1 MKFADRLILI
11 LVLISLLG
19 FSYVMND
26 TEVNEKIK
34 SNLNLNLDN
43 QSDDPKYSQLVPVI
57 TYKPIGVMKAS
68 WYGPGFHG
76 RQTANGEIY
85 DQYELTAAHK
95 SFKFGTLL
103 RLTNPE
109 NNKSI
114 IVRVNDRGPYIEGRD
129 LDLSYA
135 SAKAL
140 GIIKPGVK
148 RLKVELV
155 QITDSI
161 EIIDNKPNPQY

>member
-1 MKFADRLILI
+1 MRFVDRIILI

-19 FSYVMND
+19 FSYV
-26 TEVNEKIK
+26 VNNSETSEFVK
-34 SNLNLNLDN
+34 SKLNLSEPN
-43 QSDDPKYSQLVPVI
+43 QKQEQPFSQMVPVI
-57 TYKPIGVMKAS
+57 TYKPLGNMKAS

-76 RQTANGEIY
+76 RMTANGEIY
-85 DQYELTAAHK
+85 NQFELTAAHK
-95 SFKFGTLL
+95 SMKFGTLL

-114 IVRVNDRGPYIEGRD
+114 IVRINDRGPYIEGRE
-129 LDLSYA
+129 LDLSYG

-161 EIIDNKPNPQY
+161 EIIESKYPL

>member
-1 MKFADRLILI
+1 MRFLDRIILILI
-11 LVLISLLG
+11 LISLLG
-19 FSYVMND
+19 FSYV
-26 TEVNEKIK
+26 VNENSTIKIAK
-34 SNLNLNLDN
+34 EKLDLGNLN
-43 QSDDPKYSQLVPVI
+43 QKQGTQFSEMVPVI
-57 TYKPIGVMKAS
+57 TYKPLGFMRAS

-76 RQTANGEIY
+76 KVTANGEIY
-85 DQYELTAAHK
+85 NQFELTAAHK

-114 IVRVNDRGPYIEGRD
+114 IVRINDRGPYVDSRD
-129 LDLSYA
+129 LDLSFA

-155 QITDSI
+155 QITDSV
-161 EIIDNKPNPQY
+161 EILENKMN

>member
-1 MKFADRLILI
+1 MKFVDRIILI

-19 FSYVMND
+19 FSYV
-26 TEVNEKIK
+26 VNNNETSEFVK
-34 SNLNLNLDN
+34 SKLNLSEPN
-43 QSDDPKYSQLVPVI
+43 QKQEQPFSQMVPVI
-57 TYKPIGVMKAS
+57 TYKPLGNMKAS

-76 RQTANGEIY
+76 RMTANGEIY
-85 DQYELTAAHK
+85 NQFELTAAHK
-95 SFKFGTLL
+95 SMKFGTLL

-114 IVRVNDRGPYIEGRD
+114 IVRINDRGPYIEGRE
-129 LDLSYA
+129 LDLSYG

-161 EIIDNKPNPQY
+161 EIIESKYPL

>member
-1 MKFADRLILI
+1 MKFVDRIILILI
-11 LVLISLLG
+11 LISLLG
-19 FSYVMND
+19 FSYVVND
-26 TEVNEKIK
+26 DKTVEIAKGKLNFN
-34 SNLNLNLDN
+34 NLNQRQD
-43 QSDDPKYSQLVPVI
+43 QQFTQMVPVI
-57 TYKPIGVMKAS
+57 TYKPLGLMRAS

-76 RQTANGEIY
+76 RTTANGEIY
-85 DQYELTAAHK
+85 NQFELTAAHK

-114 IVRVNDRGPYIEGRD
+114 IVRINDRGPYVESRE

-135 SAKAL
+135 SARAL
-140 GIIKPGVK
+140 GIIKPGVR

-161 EIIDNKPNPQY
+161 EILENKMY

>member
-19 FSYVMND
+19 FSYVVND
-26 TEVNEKIK
+26 DEINEKIK
-34 SNLNLNLDN
+34 TNLNLTFNN
-43 QSDDPKYSQLVPVI
+43 QNSEPQFSQMVPVI
-57 TYKPIGVMKAS
+57 TYKPIGMMKAS
-68 WYGPGFHG
+68 WYGPNFHG

-85 DQYELTAAHK
+85 NQYELTAAHK
-95 SFKFGTLL
+95 SMKFGTLL

-114 IVRVNDRGPYIEGRD
+114 IVRVNDRGPYVDGRD

-140 GIIKPGVK
+140 GIVKPGVK

-161 EIIDNKPNPQY
+161 EIVENKPNL

>member
-1 MKFADRLILI
+1 MKFVDRIILI

-19 FSYVMND
+19 FSYVINETD
-26 TEVNEKIK
+26 TVEIAKSKTNLVEK
-34 SNLNLNLDN
+34 N
-43 QSDDPKYSQLVPVI
+43 QIQDQQFTQMVPVI
-57 TYKPIGVMKAS
+57 IYKPLGIMKAS

-76 RQTANGEIY
+76 KTTANGEIY
-85 DQYELTAAHK
+85 NQFELTAAHK
-95 SFKFGTLL
+95 SLKFGTLL
-103 RLTNPE
+103 RLTNPQ

-135 SAKAL
+135 SARAL
-140 GIIKPGVK
+140 GIIQPGV
-148 RLKVELV
+148 RNLKVELV

-161 EIIDNKPNPQY
+161 EIVESKSY

>member
-19 FSYVMND
+19 FSYVVND
-26 TEVNEKIK
+26 DEINEKIK
-34 SNLNLNLDN
+34 TNLNLTFNN
-43 QSDDPKYSQLVPVI
+43 QNSEPQFSQMVPVI
-57 TYKPIGVMKAS
+57 TYKPIGMMKAS
-68 WYGPGFHG
+68 WYGPNFHG

-95 SFKFGTLL
+95 SFRFGTLL

-114 IVRVNDRGPYIEGRD
+114 IVRVNDRGPYVDGRD

-140 GIIKPGVK
+140 GIVKPGVK

-161 EIIDNKPNPQY
+161 EIVENKPNL

>member
-1 MKFADRLILI
+1 LKFADRLILI

-19 FSYVMND
+19 FSYVVND
-26 TEVNEKIK
+26 DEINEKIK
-34 SNLNLNLDN
+34 TNLNLTFNN
-43 QSDDPKYSQLVPVI
+43 QNSEPQFSQMVPVI
-57 TYKPIGVMKAS
+57 TYKPIGMMKAS
-68 WYGPGFHG
+68 WYGPNFHG

-95 SFKFGTLL
+95 SFRFGTLL

-114 IVRVNDRGPYIEGRD
+114 IVRVNDRGPYVDGRD

-140 GIIKPGVK
+140 GIVKPGVK

-161 EIIDNKPNPQY
+161 EIVENKPNL

>member
-1 MKFADRLILI
+1 MKFVDRIILILI
-11 LVLISLLG
+11 LISLLG
-19 FSYVMND
+19 FSYVVND
-26 TEVNEKIK
+26 DETVEIAKEKLNFN
-34 SNLNLNLDN
+34 NLNQRQD
-43 QSDDPKYSQLVPVI
+43 QQFTQMVPVI
-57 TYKPIGVMKAS
+57 TYKPLGLMRAS

-76 RQTANGEIY
+76 RTTANGEIY
-85 DQYELTAAHK
+85 NQFELTAAHK

-114 IVRVNDRGPYIEGRD
+114 IVRINDRGPYVESRE

-135 SAKAL
+135 SARAL
-140 GIIKPGVK
+140 GIIKPGVR

-161 EIIDNKPNPQY
+161 EILENKMY

>member
-1 MKFADRLILI
+1 MKFVDRIILI

-19 FSYVMND
+19 FSYVVND
-26 TEVNEKIK
+26 NETSEFVK
-34 SNLNLNLDN
+34 SKLNLSEPN
-43 QSDDPKYSQLVPVI
+43 QKQEQPFSQMVPVI
-57 TYKPIGVMKAS
+57 TYKPLGNMKAS

-76 RQTANGEIY
+76 RMTANGEIY
-85 DQYELTAAHK
+85 NQFELTAAHK
-95 SFKFGTLL
+95 SMKFGTLL

-114 IVRVNDRGPYIEGRD
+114 IVRINDRGPYIEGRE
-129 LDLSYA
+129 LDLSYG

-161 EIIDNKPNPQY
+161 EIIESKYPL

>member
-1 MKFADRLILI
+1 MKFIDRIILI
-11 LVLISLLG
+11 FVLISILG
-19 FSYVMND
+19 FSYLIDD
-26 TEVNEKIK
+26 TKIDEKIK
-34 SNLNLNLDN
+34 SSLNLNKNYLNDKN
-43 QSDDPKYSQLVPVI
+43 QFSPMIPVI
-57 TYKPIGVMKAS
+57 TYKSIGTMIAS
-68 WYGPGFHG
+68 WYGPRFHG
-76 RQTANGEIY
+76 KQTANGEIY
-85 DQYELTAAHK
+85 NQYELTTAHK
-95 SFKFGTLL
+95 TLKFGTLL

-114 IVRVNDRGPYIEGRD
+114 IVRVNDRGPFIEGRD

-161 EIIDNKPNPQY
+161 EIIDNKPNFQY

>member
-1 MKFADRLILI
+1 MKFVDRIILI

-19 FSYVMND
+19 FSYVVND
-26 TEVNEKIK
+26 AETNEEIK
-34 SNLNLNLDN
+34 SKLNISLNN
-43 QSDDPKYSQLVPVI
+43 QKNEPQYSQMVPVI
-57 TYKPIGVMKAS
+57 TYKPIGILKAS

-85 DQYELTAAHK
+85 NQFELTAAHK
-95 SFKFGTLL
+95 TMKFGTLL
-103 RLTNPE
+103 RLTNLE
-109 NNKSI
+109 NKKSI
-114 IVRVNDRGPYIEGRD
+114 IVRINDRGPYIEGRD

-140 GIIKPGVK
+140 GIIKPGVR

-161 EIIDNKPNPQY
+161 EIVDSKSNF

>member
-1 MKFADRLILI
+1 M
-11 LVLISLLG
+11 V
-19 FSYVMND
+19 ND
-26 TEVNEKIK
+26 AETNEEIK
-34 SNLNLNLDN
+34 SKININLNN
-43 QSDDPKYSQLVPVI
+43 QNNEPQYSQLVPVI
-57 TYKPIGVMKAS
+57 TYKPIGILKAS

-85 DQYELTAAHK
+85 NQFELTAAHK
-95 SFKFGTLL
+95 TMKFGTLL
-103 RLTNPE
+103 RLTNLE
-109 NNKSI
+109 NKKSI
-114 IVRVNDRGPYIEGRD
+114 IVRINDRGPYIEGRD

-161 EIIDNKPNPQY
+161 EILDSKSNF